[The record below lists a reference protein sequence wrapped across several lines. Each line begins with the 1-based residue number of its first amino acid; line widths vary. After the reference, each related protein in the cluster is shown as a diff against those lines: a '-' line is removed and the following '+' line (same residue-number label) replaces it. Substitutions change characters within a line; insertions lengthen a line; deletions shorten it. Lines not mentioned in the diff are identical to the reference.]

1 MTNKKEPK
9 VQFSKL
15 LTVGSLILFIWSLL
29 QGFSTDFTQMY
40 DTTVYVTAISIS
52 GGIFG
57 ICLKSYMSKAKAEN
71 IYKIQKSMYEDIMNI
86 KLKYN
91 EGMMELAQH
100 YNMTQNDIDMIDSTS
115 PIDEGVDS
123 VISDMRENID
133 NHLYDTKTE
142 DEIENY
148 Y

>member
-1 MTNKKEPK
+1 MKKEPRI
-9 VQFSKL
+9 QFSKL
-15 LTVGSLILFIWSLL
+15 LTLGSLLLFIWALF
-29 QGFSTDFTQMY
+29 QGFTTDFTQVY
-40 DTTVYVTAISIS
+40 DTTVYVTAITIS

-57 ICLKSYMSKAKAEN
+57 VCLKSYMSKSKAEN
-71 IYKIQKSMYEDIMNI
+71 IYKVQRAMYEDIMDI

-91 EGMMELAQH
+91 EGMMKLNQQ
-100 YNMTQNDIDMIDSTS
+100 YNMTQDDINMIDSVS

-123 VISDMRENID
+123 VLNDMRENIN

-148 Y
+148 